1 MGLASKLCNVVANLP
16 GDGSPPSPDLAA
28 EVEAIGVNF
37 ARQSTSLYTIL
48 RSNRLANDPKAP
60 YLRQG

>member
-1 MGLASKLCNVVANLP
+1 MQLGHRYDA
-16 GDGSPPSPDLAA
+16 AA
-28 EVEAIGVNF
+28 EVEAIGVRF

-60 YLRQG
+60 YLRWGSAG